1 MEVVEK
7 LVAALRKEADWAAAA
22 PMIEKNTLW
31 AEGMRLIGLKFQ
43 AAADTLES
51 QERTIAMLTH
61 ERDSA
66 LSLYRD
72 LKPKYDMMRKELQDL
87 MAAIQGGKL

>member
-1 MEVVEK
+1 MEVVDK

-22 PMIEKNTLW
+22 PSMPNTPLW
-31 AEGMRLIGLKFQ
+31 NDGMKIIGRKFQ